1 MAQDLRGRGWWGRL
15 IGSLSGEGS
24 AGAADTIHVELRR
37 GDTTV
42 SVQWPGARAEQC
54 AAWLRDCLR

>member
-1 MAQDLRGRGWWGRL
+1 LDADRG
-15 IGSLSGEGS
+15 I
-24 AGAADTIHVELRR
+24 A
-37 GDTTV
+37 TV